1 MSVVVWAVLALAGW
15 LRWPWWTPAVAF
27 LVVAAGDVA
36 LFYSFGVPLSSVPNI
51 AARTALM
58 LTVYFAAYW
67 AGRTA
72 YRLINGRWRSA
83 S

>member
-1 MSVVVWAVLALAGW
+1 MSVVAWAALALAGW
-15 LRWPWWTPAVAF
+15 FRWPSWTPVAAF

-36 LFYSFGVPLSSVPNI
+36 LFYSFGVPLSAVPNI
-51 AARTALM
+51 LARTAFALI
-58 LTVYFAAYW
+58 VCCAAYW

-72 YRLINGRWRSA
+72 YRLINGRWRPA